1 MRGFFTNDSGFLY
14 LPPGAAASIK
24 SVNYRFI
31 TWHVISQNSIQQILS
46 RIDIIE
52 IVGAFVKLKKRGANY
67 LGLCPFHNEKTPSF
81 TVSPAKEI
89 YKCFGCGR
97 SGNSI
102 SFLMEHEKYSYVEAL
117 RWLAARYN
125 VEIEETETSPELK
138 QQQQV
143 ADSLYIINNFA
154 QKFFSDQLFNTE
166 EGRDIGLSYLKERG
180 FREDII
186 KKFQIGFNPEA
197 REGFTK
203 AALANQFSLEYLQK
217 SGLVNVRDG
226 NAYDNYRGRII
237 FPVHNQ
243 SGKVMGFGARIIKSN
258 DKAPKYINTPENEI
272 YVKSKI
278 LYGSYFARQAIDK
291 ADECLLVEGYTDVVS
306 LHQAG
311 IENVVASGG
320 TALTP
325 DQLRLIKKYTNNLTI
340 IYDGDNAGI
349 KAALRGLDL
358 ALEESL
364 NVKLVLIPD
373 KEDPDSYV
381 NKVGTMAFNEF
392 IRTNKKDV
400 ILFQLDIALKDAGND
415 SNKKS
420 IVVNQ
425 VAETISRINKA
436 EDFTKQQDYIKQCA
450 EILKIEESGLHALV
464 NKFIREKVSKEEF
477 RSNREQRLEEEAGSG
492 MHDMPADAETLAL
505 FNKDEIH
512 EQAMIRSLLE
522 FGHKQW
528 NEERKVAE
536 YIFKE
541 MDENHLEELID
552 NRELVRIYQTYKA
565 WYEAGIEPTARN
577 FLYHD
582 DLKMSSLVVSIMDFN
597 YEISPNWKE
606 HFDGHIA
613 TRDELFA
620 EEVFSTLNYL
630 KLRKIKRLMDENQRD
645 LEKAT
650 SAEDQ
655 LMLVQTHQHLK
666 QMEIELTRQLGTVI
680 FR

>member
-1 MRGFFTNDSGFLY
+1 M
-14 LPPGAAASIK
+14 
-24 SVNYRFI
+24 
-31 TWHVISQNSIQQILS
+31 ISPESIQQILS
-46 RIDIIE
+46 RIDIVE
-52 IVGAFVKLKKRGANY
+52 IVGSFIKLKKRGANY
-67 LGLCPFHNEKTPSF
+67 LGLCPFHNEKSPSF
-81 TVSPAKEI
+81 TVSPSKEI
-89 YKCFGCGR
+89 YKCFGCGK

-102 SFLMEHEKYSYVEAL
+102 GFLMEAEKYSYVEAL
-117 RWLAARYN
+117 RWLAAKYN
-125 VEIEETETSPELK
+125 VEIEESETSPEFK

-154 QKFFSDQLFNTE
+154 QKYFTEALLNSE
-166 EGRDIGLSYLKERG
+166 EGQDIALSYLKERG

-186 KKFQIGFNPEA
+186 KKFQLGYNGEG
-197 REGFTK
+197 RDGFTK
-203 AALANQFSLEYLQK
+203 AALASQYSLEYLQK
-217 SGLVNVRDG
+217 TGLVNVRDG

-237 FPVHNQ
+237 FPIHNQ
-243 SGKVMGFGARIIKSN
+243 SGKVLGFGARIIKKN

-311 IENVVASGG
+311 VENVVASGG
-320 TALTP
+320 TSLTP

-340 IYDGDNAGI
+340 IYDGDGAGI

-373 KEDPDSYV
+373 GEDPDSYV
-381 NKVGTMAFNEF
+381 NKVGAAEF
-392 IRTNKKDV
+392 INFVNYNKKDF
-400 ILFQLDIALKDAGND
+400 ILFQLGIALKDAGND
-415 SNKKS
+415 STKKS

-425 VAETISRINKA
+425 IAETISKINKT
-436 EDFTKQQDYIKQCA
+436 EDFTKQQDYIKQCS

-464 NKFIREKVSKEEF
+464 NKFIREKIGKEET
-477 RSNREQRLEEEAGSG
+477 RINRDQRF
-492 MHDMPADAETLAL
+492 ADESLTNVQSSDVEYDVSAL

-522 FGHKQW
+522 FGLKNWAPPGEQP
-528 NEERKVAE
+528 NEDIKVAE

-541 MDENHLEELID
+541 IEENQLEELID
-552 NRELVRIYQTYKA
+552 NKELVRILQTYKT
-565 WYEAGIEPTARN
+565 WFDAGIEPTAKN
-577 FLYHD
+577 FLYHED
-582 DLKMSSLVVSIMDFN
+582 QRMSSLVVSIMDFN
-597 YEISPNWKE
+597 YEISPKWKE
-606 HFDGHIA
+606 HFEGHIA
-613 TRDELFA
+613 TRDDLFA

-645 LEKAT
+645 LEKST
-650 SAEDQ
+650 VAEDQ
-655 LMLVQTHQHLK
+655 MILVQTHQHLK
-666 QMEIELTRQLGTVI
+666 QMEIELTKQLGMVI

>member
-1 MRGFFTNDSGFLY
+1 M
-14 LPPGAAASIK
+14 
-24 SVNYRFI
+24 
-31 TWHVISQNSIQQILS
+31 ISQDSIQQILS
-46 RIDIIE
+46 RIDIVE
-52 IVGAFVKLKKRGANY
+52 IVGSFVKLKKRGTNY

-102 SFLMEHEKYSYVEAL
+102 SFLMEAEKYSYVEAL
-117 RWLAARYN
+117 RWLAAKYN
-125 VEIEETETSPELK
+125 VEIEETETSPEYK

-154 QKFFSDQLFNTE
+154 QQYFTHALINTE
-166 EGRDIGLSYLKERG
+166 EGQDIALSYLKERG
-180 FREDII
+180 FREEII
-186 KKFQIGFNPEA
+186 NKFQLGYNPEA
-197 REGFTK
+197 RDGFTK
-203 AALANQFSLEYLQK
+203 AALAAQYNLEYLQK
-217 SGLVNVRDG
+217 TGLVNVRDG
-226 NAYDNYRGRII
+226 NTYDNYRGRII
-237 FPVHNQ
+237 FPIHNQ
-243 SGKVMGFGARIIKSN
+243 SGKVLGFGARLIKNN
-258 DKAPKYINTPENEI
+258 DKAPKYINSPENEI

-320 TALTP
+320 TSLTP

-340 IYDGDNAGI
+340 IYDGDSAGI

-373 KEDPDSYV
+373 NEDPDSYV
-381 NKVGTMAFNEF
+381 NKMGAAAFTSF
-392 IRTNKKDV
+392 IEANKKDF
-400 ILFQLDIALKDAGND
+400 ILFQLSFALKDAGND
-415 SNKKS
+415 STKKA

-425 VAETISRINKA
+425 IAETISKINKA
-436 EDFTKQQDYIKQCA
+436 EDFTKQQDYIKQCS

-464 NKFIREKVSKEEF
+464 NKFIREKVNKEET
-477 RSNREQRLEEEAGSG
+477 RSNREQRFAEETSSIEQQGEIDS
-492 MHDMPADAETLAL
+492 EVTAL

-522 FGHKQW
+522 FGLKDW
-528 NEERKVAE
+528 NEEQKVAE

-541 MDENHLEELID
+541 IEDNQLEELID
-552 NRELVRIYQTYKA
+552 NKELIRILQTYKT
-565 WYEAGIEPTARN
+565 WYQAGIEPTAKN

-582 DLKMSSLVVSIMDFN
+582 DLQMSALVVSIMDFN
-597 YEISPNWKE
+597 YEISPNWKT
-606 HFDGHIA
+606 HFEGHIA
-613 TRDELFA
+613 TREELFA

-630 KLRKIKRLMDENQRD
+630 KLRKIKRMMDINQRD
-645 LEKAT
+645 LEKST
-650 SAEDQ
+650 IPEDQ
-655 LMLVQTHQHLK
+655 MMLVQTHQHLK
-666 QMEIELTRQLGTVI
+666 QLEIELTKQLGTVI